1 MKTLENN
8 GNPSIMTSKKKKA
21 KLSEPKLDTLA
32 ERLVFA
38 RERSGLTQQQLGELL
53 GISQQTIQ
61 KIEGGEINRPRKITA
76 IADALTRRGPVKV
89 SPAWLL
95 FGMEELDLLDKD
107 AVLLALSW
115 QSLPKN
121 LKEGYKTAIEAAA
134 KINQTKP
141 RR

>member
-1 MKTLENN
+1 
-8 GNPSIMTSKKKKA
+8 MTSKKKKA
-21 KLSEPKLDTLA
+21 QSSEPKLDTLA
-32 ERLVFA
+32 ERLIFA
-38 RERSGLTQQQLGELL
+38 RERSGLTQQQLGESL

-61 KIEGGEINRPRKITA
+61 KIEGGEIKRPRKITA

-115 QSLPKN
+115 QSLPKH
-121 LKEGYKTAIEAAA
+121 LKEGYKTAIEAAS
-134 KINQTKP
+134 KMGQTKP
-141 RR
+141 RRH